1 MKDKVIEKGCIGD
14 IKHRRAHKL
23 IGIVIAVIG
32 FFWLAKKV
40 GWIPVAASGSSV
52 FWPVVMIVL
61 AVLVMF
67 GSKHRRNRHGE

>member
-1 MKDKVIEKGCIGD
+1 MKDKVIEKGGSGD

-40 GWIPVAASGSSV
+40 GWIPAAASGSSI
-52 FWPVVMIVL
+52 FWPVVVIAL
-61 AVLVMF
+61 AVMVIF
-67 GSKHRRNRHGE
+67 STRYSRKRN

>member
-1 MKDKVIEKGCIGD
+1 MKDKVIEKRGSCD

-23 IGIVIAVIG
+23 IGIVIAGIG

-40 GWIPVAASGSSV
+40 GWIPAAASGSSV

-61 AVLVMF
+61 AVLVIF
-67 GSKHRRNRHGE
+67 SSKHRRNRHGE